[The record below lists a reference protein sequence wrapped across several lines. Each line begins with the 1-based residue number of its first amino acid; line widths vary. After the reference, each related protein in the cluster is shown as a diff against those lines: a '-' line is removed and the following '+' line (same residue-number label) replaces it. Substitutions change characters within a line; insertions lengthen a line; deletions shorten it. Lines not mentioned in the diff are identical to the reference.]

1 MWKRF
6 IKFFKGTDEP
16 PEDFDGGYLDH
27 LLATVEPRVA
37 ARLKACPT
45 HDPVLLVV
53 AEILLEAVPN
63 IWEPDYAAPLVDDLS
78 PGIIPPPPPVLD
90 RTMEAEIASADG
102 ESESESEVDD
112 DEVFAVDMAS
122 IEEISEAAEF
132 KGAESGDL
140 EGFVNPLDETAEFVV
155 ASAPPPAKAHV
166 AEGLRRLDSTE
177 MLRAGRVLLNM
188 LINNDRLPLEQQLSV
203 GETLLACDLWVGYMV
218 SSQGLEP
225 KAQKLLR
232 LVEEKFAEGSLG
244 QARLL
249 LQLFQTDRATR
260 LNNDRNLFFEDMI
273 LRLGIKRKLELSHE
287 ANQAIASAWKNARLD
302 DDESL
307 RNGLDIMAKRGFI
320 HGQFFT
326 REPEKLATWR
336 ELVEPCTRPQAASYF
351 LSHIPPRRWREH
363 GCQLDRPVFEL
374 VKEHVAR
381 PMIRDYV
388 ITQLK
393 ASYFVLRAVGD
404 TGLEHFLDGYFDWA
418 METFEVDVP
427 RIMPQIHMRT
437 AMGYES
443 IPLIF
448 QALFDQHFKE
458 GVERV
463 FADLTEERLTEA
475 FEHTVKVLGE
485 TNFNE
490 IAPGHYDIGALVVDH
505 LLNRTY
511 PRPEFAFKL
520 HRLT

>member
-16 PEDFDGGYLDH
+16 PENFEGGYLDH
-27 LLATVEPRVA
+27 LLETVEPRIA
-37 ARLKACPT
+37 ARLEACPS
-45 HDPVLLVV
+45 HDPILLVV

-78 PGIIPPPPPVLD
+78 PGIIPPPPPALD
-90 RTMEAEIASADG
+90 RTMEAEIASED
-102 ESESESEVDD
+102 SESASEDEAD
-112 DEVFAVDMAS
+112 DEVFDVDAAS

-132 KGAESGDL
+132 EDAEAGDL
-140 EGFVNPLDETAEFVV
+140 EGFVNPLDETAEFVA
-155 ASAPPPAKAHV
+155 ASAPPPPKAHV

-177 MLRAGRVLLNM
+177 VLRAGRVLLNM
-188 LINNDRLPLEQQLSV
+188 LINNDRLPLEQQLTV

-218 SSQGLEP
+218 SAQGLES

-232 LVEEKFAEGSLG
+232 LVEEKFAEGSFG

-260 LNNDRNLFFEDMI
+260 LNNDRNLFYEDMI
-273 LRLGIKRKLELSHE
+273 LRMGIKRKSELSTE
-287 ANQAIASAWKNARLD
+287 ANQAIASAWKKARLD
-302 DDESL
+302 DDASL
-307 RNGLDIMAKRGFI
+307 RNALDVMAKQGFI

-326 REPEKLATWR
+326 REPANVATWR
-336 ELVEPCTRPQAASYF
+336 ELVEPCTRPQAVSYF

-363 GCQLDRPVFEL
+363 GSQPDRPVFEL

-393 ASYFVLRAVGD
+393 VSYFILRAVGD
-404 TGLEHFLDGYFDWA
+404 TGLEAYLDGYFDWA
-418 METFEVDVP
+418 MEIFGVDVP
-427 RIMPQIHMRT
+427 RILPQIYQRT
-437 AMGYES
+437 MLGYES
-443 IPLIF
+443 TPLIF

-463 FADLTEERLTEA
+463 FADLTEERLQEA
-475 FEHTVKVLGE
+475 FEQTVKVLGE
-485 TNFNE
+485 CNFSD
-490 IAPGHYDIGALVVDH
+490 IAPGNYDIGALVVDH